1 MRKLVILMAS
11 AALMATAACNT
22 LRGAGQDV
30 KPWATRPP
38 RLPTAA
44 KPSRKRRDQALAA
57 DAAGAFSCSER
68 QPRHSFVARIDER
81 ATS

>member
-30 KPWATRPP
+30 EAVG
-38 RLPTAA
+38 
-44 KPSRKRRDQALAA
+44 
-57 DAAGAFSCSER
+57 DAAAE
-68 QPRHSFVARIDER
+68 
-81 ATS
+81 ATDGR